1 MDDASAAREAAD
13 HLRACADLDPA
24 AMAIVSRAL
33 GITASPD
40 RMRSLADG
48 LDPAPPVDEGAAA
61 LFLEMTDGDG
71 DAIVDSDVHG
81 LKGSLALHDGRVV
94 RVHGGFERPFE
105 EGRQG
110 LLDIMADGAY
120 GTRGAA

>member
-1 MDDASAAREAAD
+1 MDDASAAREAAG

-24 AMAIVSRAL
+24 AMAIVSRLL
-33 GITASPD
+33 GVAASPD
-40 RMRSLADG
+40 LMRTMADG
-48 LDPAPPVDEGAAA
+48 LDPAPPVDEEAAA
-61 LFLEMTDGDG
+61 LFMEMADGDG
-71 DAIVDSDVHG
+71 DAVIDSDVPG
-81 LKGSLALHDGRVV
+81 LKGSLALRGGRVV
-94 RVHGGFERPFE
+94 RVHGGFQRPFD